1 VTIFGKDAD
10 NELAK
15 LHGLDV
21 EEEETEQIGPVE
33 CPRCHYQEKREAH
46 FCSRCG
52 QAMRAEAAADVR
64 EIEEDVK
71 QDYADT
77 EPGDDSQDKLD
88 ALDDLLEDPEVR
100 SALLEKMGES

>member
-1 VTIFGKDAD
+1 
-10 NELAK
+10 
-15 LHGLDV
+15 
-21 EEEETEQIGPVE
+21 
-33 CPRCHYQEKREAH
+33 
-46 FCSRCG
+46 
-52 QAMRAEAAADVR
+52 MRAEAAADVR

-77 EPGDDSQDKLD
+77 EPGDDAQDKLD